1 MNSFIFISGL
11 NNYFLLVGNGPSLT
25 ILKSAMHDKVT
36 SENYQSPLTVLIGS
50 STPLC
55 LTDGPSDRQPF
66 VVQVSSAGPSDIPCL
81 YVQPQT
87 YDPPRLALQ
96 LLPKVSSASV
106 APPHS
111 VIVSQPS
118 RIIAPPDDAPPT
130 TPKTQGEHIFIYVY
144 QSIFKVFTFFQECS
158 TKNLN

>member
-1 MNSFIFISGL
+1 M
-11 NNYFLLVGNGPSLT
+11 T

-66 VVQVSSAGPSDIPCL
+66 VVQVSSAGPSEIPCL
-81 YVQPQT
+81 YVRPQT

-130 TPKTQGEHIFIYVY
+130 TPKNQGEHIIYVY
-144 QSIFKVFTFFQECS
+144 QSIVKCLLLFFQECS
-158 TKNLN
+158 TKNPN